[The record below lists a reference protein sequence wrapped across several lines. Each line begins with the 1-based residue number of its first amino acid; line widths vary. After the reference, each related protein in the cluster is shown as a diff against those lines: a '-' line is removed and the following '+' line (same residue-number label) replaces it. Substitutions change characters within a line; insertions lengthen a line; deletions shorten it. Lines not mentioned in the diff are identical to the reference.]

1 MAKKKTSR
9 NRSGDSSVTSVANII
24 NEQNGT
30 SGELLETLP
39 TDQQPDRFF
48 LISERGRKSFAWVI
62 GICTGLLTF
71 LTVYTNFIRDDEG
84 QTRDI
89 KTLKATQ
96 SEIKETV
103 KLNHAAQTQQLKE
116 TNALAHENKNAL
128 QRVETMQSVILE
140 RLNELRPSN

>member
-1 MAKKKTSR
+1 MLAKKKTR
-9 NRSGDSSVTSVANII
+9 RDRSGESSVANII

-30 SGELLETLP
+30 SGELIAQLP
-39 TDQQPDRFF
+39 TAEQPDRFF
-48 LISERGRKSFAWVI
+48 LVSDRGRKTFAWI
-62 GICTGLLTF
+62 IAICTGLLTV

-89 KTLKATQ
+89 ESLEKTQA
-96 SEIKETV
+96 EIKETV
-103 KLNHAAQTQQLKE
+103 KQNHTAQTQQLNK
-116 TNALAHENKNAL
+116 TNALANENKNAL